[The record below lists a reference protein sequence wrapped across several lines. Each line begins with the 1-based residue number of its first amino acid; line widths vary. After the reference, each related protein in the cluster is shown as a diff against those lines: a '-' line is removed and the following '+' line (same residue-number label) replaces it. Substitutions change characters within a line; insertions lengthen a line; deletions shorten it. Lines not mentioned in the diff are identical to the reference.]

1 MYAHATLCGMSL
13 FAPLL
18 EQLADGHFHS
28 GEELG
33 QQLGVSRSA
42 IWKTLQQF
50 EMRGLDIHAVQGKG
64 YRLAAALEL
73 LDPARILA
81 ALPAAVRETPLT
93 LNVQLELDSTNGWL
107 MQQADWHALA
117 CLAEYQHAGRGRRGR
132 QWVSPFAANL
142 YLSLGWRFSLDAA
155 SLSGLSLAA
164 GVAIMRAL
172 TTLGISG
179 VGLKWPNDIVHGSQ
193 KLGGILIEM
202 RGEAG
207 GPSQVVIGV
216 GLNVCMP
223 DSAAKDVD
231 QPWSDLQHCA
241 KDRVSRNALAAAV
254 LSELVQVCEA
264 CEQGAITA
272 YLEVWQDYDVHAGL
286 QVDLLLPDER
296 RITGL
301 SRGIDSQGALLL
313 EHDGRVQRFSCGE
326 VSLRGR

>member
-1 MYAHATLCGMSL
+1 MSL
-13 FAPLL
+13 FTPLL
-18 EQLADGHFHS
+18 EQLADGRFHS

-50 EMRGLDIHAVQGKG
+50 ETLGLDIHAVQGKG
-64 YRLAAALEL
+64 YRLANALDL
-73 LDPARILA
+73 LSAEKIRA
-81 ALPAAVRETPLT
+81 VLPEVVREVPLA
-93 LNVQLELDSTNGWL
+93 LNVQLELDSTNAWL
-107 MQQADWHALA
+107 MQQADWHGVA

-142 YLSLGWRFSLDAA
+142 YLSLGWRFTLDAA
-155 SLSGLSLAA
+155 SLAGLSLAA

-172 TTLGISG
+172 DALGIKG
-179 VGLKWPNDIVHGSQ
+179 AGLKWPNDIVHGSR

-216 GLNVCMP
+216 GLNVHMP
-223 DSAAKDVD
+223 DSAAEEVD
-231 QPWSDLQHCA
+231 QPWSDLQQCA
-241 KDRVSRNALAAAV
+241 EGKVSRNALAAAV
-254 LSELVQVCEA
+254 LSELIQVCQA
-264 CEQGAITA
+264 CEQGTITA
-272 YLEVWQDYDVHAGL
+272 YLEDWQDYDVHAGK
-286 QVDLLLPDER
+286 QVNLLLPDER

-313 EHDGRVQRFSCGE
+313 EQGGKVQRFSCGE